1 MDTETSDQLLFK
13 TLQAEIE
20 RLKKR
25 VEGIEFVLRED
36 HDKLEKLEH
45 EHEHDHEVIER
56 LDHTPSTSYYTGRKT
71 MPVGL

>member
-1 MDTETSDQLLFK
+1 MDTASSDQLLFK
-13 TLQAEIE
+13 ALQAEID

-25 VEGIEFVLRED
+25 LEGIEYVLRED

-71 MPVGL
+71 IAVGL